1 MAIIRCTKKLLTEL
15 KIKPTEDIGRSENI
29 GNWHANLLWIDRR
42 KCVLFTNDKTLF
54 SFLVTGM
61 KKPQF
66 ENFNEVFRLNLSK
79 NLMNED
85 LSQKQIEHVFNEHR
99 EIRIAKTNN
108 RSVLGSM
115 NDLAFQVKY
124 RIYVMGGLVTVD
136 MAEINRELNRIPM
149 GALDYKISIEELQK
163 ALNQINT

>member
-1 MAIIRCTKKLLTEL
+1 MANIRCTKKLLNEL
-15 KIKPTEDIGRSENI
+15 KIKPTDELGQPDGI

-66 ENFNEVFRLNLSK
+66 VNFYEVFRLNLFK

-85 LSQKQIEHVFNEHR
+85 LPQRQIEHVFNEHR

-115 NDLAFQVKY
+115 NDLAYQLEC
-124 RIYVMGGLVTVD
+124 RIYDRGGLVTVD
-136 MAEINRELNRIPM
+136 MAETNRELNRIPM
-149 GALDYKISIEELQK
+149 GALGYKFSIAKLHE
-163 ALNQINT
+163 ALNQAI